1 MTRTDTEQIAHE
13 LRDLVGLLRR
23 RALAEPGDETIPFS
37 LRTLMQRIELDGPAT
52 TADLARAERVTPQSA
67 GALVAKLEAAGWVT
81 RRDDATDGRRQLVVL
96 TASGRKAIAARHAQ
110 RRTWLAG
117 VITER
122 LSPAEQRT
130 LAAALPLLRKIAE
143 PSRREP

>member
-1 MTRTDTEQIAHE
+1 MTRTDTEQLAHD

-23 RALAEPGDETIPFS
+23 RARAEPGDETIPYP
-37 LRTLMQRIELDGPAT
+37 LRTMLQRLELDGPAT
-52 TADLARAERVTPQSA
+52 TADLARGERVTPQSA

-81 RRDDATDGRRQLVVL
+81 RKNDATDGRRQLVTL

-117 VITER
+117 VIAEQ

-130 LAAALPLLRKIAE
+130 VAAALPLLRKIAE
-143 PSRREP
+143 PSRREA